1 MQTADLLNLIAL
13 GEDSQHQF
21 KSNVTRS
28 NSIAQEMV
36 VFSNSHGGYLI
47 IGVNDDGS
55 ISGLNAEDISRINQ
69 LV

>member
-28 NSIAQEMV
+28 DSIAQEMV
-36 VFSNSHGGYLI
+36 AFSNSHGGFFT
-47 IGVNDDGS
+47 VF
-55 ISGLNAEDISRINQ
+55 
-69 LV
+69 